1 MAFSSIGTLLSQNSK
16 PGGTPFSW
24 AVATESANLTT
35 GRIGILVISFQGAAE
50 EITSITDVGSNSWS
64 RILKR
69 DNASGVFLEV
79 WQTKAT
85 GSLGSGDTITINFD
99 SFYGAVA
106 ATGWVF
112 AITGTAIIVDTTA
125 SAVGASGAPS
135 VGITGLSNLERLW
148 IRGDGVAHPLT
159 TYTPDASYTAFE
171 HTGANT
177 TGGADN
183 TNEAAR
189 GEFRIVTTDGQ
200 TTQPTTFAAQ
210 DVGILVA
217 ISELVAG
224 GGAPLHY
231 LPSDKTAYVL
241 TNGKTLAG
249 GAADIQTLAIPI
261 GSHHNGILHTS
272 MQMGAGSATPPLANV
287 EISHN
292 GSDWKTYRTLHGP
305 RTATTFTYSTR
316 IPMGANWV
324 RLNVVSANTGTL
336 TISSYYDFV
345 AGVT

>member
-16 PGGTPFSW
+16 PGGIPFSW
-24 AVATESANLTT
+24 AIPTESANLTV
-35 GRIGILVISFQGAAE
+35 GRIGILCLSFQGAAGA
-50 EITSITDVGSNSWS
+50 ITSITDAGSNSWTK
-64 RILKR
+64 ILAR
-69 DNASGVFLEV
+69 NNGSAVFHEI
-79 WQTKAT
+79 WQTTAT
-85 GSLGSGDTITINFD
+85 TNLGSGDIITVNFD
-99 SFYGAVA
+99 SFYGAAA

-135 VGITGLSNLERLW
+135 VAITGLSSIERLW

-159 TYTPDASYTAFE
+159 TYTPDASYTAFD

-177 TGGADN
+177 TGGLDSS
-183 TNEAAR
+183 NEAAR
-189 GEFRIVTTDGQ
+189 GEFRIVTTTGQ

-224 GGAPLHY
+224 GGAPVHY

-249 GAADIQTLAIPI
+249 GAADIQTIAIPI
-261 GSHHNGILHTS
+261 GSNHNGVLHTS
-272 MQMGAGSATPPLANV
+272 MQMGAGSATPPLANI

>member
-1 MAFSSIGTLLSQNSK
+1 MAFSSVGTLLSQNSK
-16 PGGTPFSW
+16 PGGAPFSW
-24 AVATESANLTT
+24 VVATESANLTV
-35 GRIGILVISFQGAAE
+35 GRIGVLVIAFQGSGD
-50 EITSITDVGSNSWS
+50 EITSITDAGSNSWS
-64 RILKR
+64 RI
-69 DNASGVFLEV
+69 ASRQTGGDSAEV

-85 GSLGSGDTITINFD
+85 TNLGSGDLITINFD
-99 SFYGAVA
+99 SFYGAAA

-112 AITGTAIIVDTTA
+112 AITGTSIVIDSTA
-125 SAVGASGAPS
+125 SALGAAGAPS
-135 VGITGLSNLERLW
+135 VAITGLSNGERLW
-148 IRGDGVAHPLT
+148 VRGDSVTHPLT
-159 TYTPDASYTAFE
+159 TYTPDASYTTFE

-177 TGGADN
+177 TGGSDLSN
-183 TNEAAR
+183 QAAR
-189 GEFRIVTTDGQ
+189 GEFRILTTTGQ
-200 TTQPTTFAAQ
+200 TTQPTTFAAP
-210 DVGILVA
+210 DIGILVA

-224 GGAPLHY
+224 GDTPLHY
-231 LPSDKTAYVL
+231 LPSDKTAFVL

-249 GAADIQTLAIPI
+249 GAADIQTNAIPI
-261 GSHHNGILHTS
+261 GTNHNGVLHTS

-305 RTATTFTYSTR
+305 RTATTFTYTTK

-324 RLNVVSANTGTL
+324 RLNVVSANAGTL